1 MAYNTGMASWIVHF
15 RIAETLLEQIPGLDA
30 EKFALGSVAPDSG
43 KPDERWENFTP
54 PTQMTH
60 FQDPT
65 GPHRDCADLEFF
77 RRYLSPLRP
86 APDPK
91 RFSFRLG
98 YFFHLVTDNLWS
110 VRIGRPTQTRWA
122 EQFAADK
129 DFIWEVK
136 KDWYGLDFIH
146 VRDHTDCIFWGIFRT
161 ARPYLGGLEFLVP
174 ESLAW
179 SVEHI
184 QQYYQKKG
192 EEIQTLFERP
202 YNYLS
207 QAEVD
212 CFVDESIWQISR
224 IYQHLWI
231 NSAATDGFISA
242 LDLTV

>member
-43 KPDERWENFTP
+43 KPDEHWENFTP
-54 PTQMTH
+54 PTWVTH
-60 FQDPT
+60 FINPDDPQ
-65 GPHRDCADLEFF
+65 RDCADLEFF
-77 RRYLSPLRP
+77 RRHLAPLHP
-86 APDPK
+86 ASNS
-91 RFSFRLG
+91 RLFSFRLG

-110 VRIGRPTQTRWA
+110 VKIGRPTVEKYK

-146 VRDHTDCIFWGIFRT
+146 IRDHADCIFWRVFRT
-161 ARPYLGGLEFLVP
+161 AKAELGGLDFLVP

-184 QQYYQKKG
+184 QKYYQGTG
-192 EEIQTLFERP
+192 ENVQELYNRP
-202 YNYLS
+202 YIYLS
-207 QAEVD
+207 QAEAD
-212 CFVDESIWQISR
+212 RFVEGSAEHLYR
-224 IYQHLWI
+224 IYEYL
-231 NSAATDGFISA
+231 SADSSAEGKASA
-242 LDLTV
+242 LELPV